1 MTLKSP
7 FSVRIQKHGKA
18 LGDAM
23 NEIRS
28 WLDSHKIQ
36 PTDFRF
42 KHSVTGAAAFE
53 IKFNREE
60 EACLFERAF
69 TRPPSEPSRRE

>member
-7 FSVRIQKHGKA
+7 LIVHVERPEKA
-18 LGDAM
+18 FGLAM

-36 PTDFRF
+36 PVDFRPGE
-42 KHSVTGAAAFE
+42 SGPGAVAFE
-53 IKFNREE
+53 IKFKRED
-60 EACLFERAF
+60 EAHLFEQAF
-69 TRPPSEPSRRE
+69 T

>member
-1 MTLKSP
+1 
-7 FSVRIQKHGKA
+7 
-18 LGDAM
+18 M

-69 TRPPSEPSRRE
+69 TRPPSEPSGGSKGTMQQTSRLRCRLTIY

>member
-1 MTLKSP
+1 MTLRSAL
-7 FSVRIQKHGKA
+7 SVRVERSGKA

-23 NEIRS
+23 NEIRF
-28 WLDSHKIQ
+28 WLDRHNIQ

-42 KHSVTGAAAFE
+42 KHSVTGTVAFD

-60 EACLFERAF
+60 EARLFERTF
-69 TRPPSEPSRRE
+69 IRPRSDPSRE